1 MEFREMPVRQE
12 KTKPQTA
19 IIQCIVIS
27 FVVLRFDDVS
37 WTLLWLVSTHLTFQ
51 NQIKVLNQIIL
62 LLINYYGSWIKPE
75 K

>member
-1 MEFREMPVRQE
+1 MPVRQE

-51 NQIKVLNQIIL
+51 NQIKVFKVFELHGT
-62 LLINYYGSWIKPE
+62 LLIL
-75 K
+75 